1 MATRTHNTPTPETSR
16 RRDVCLRAL
25 ALGGA
30 ALAAAGLVA
39 AAPASAGQ
47 PAPEPL
53 ATFDDFA
60 TMEFDAHP
68 PGGELVLGTLSEW
81 LEQAEHEYGLLF
93 LAMVALQRDHVGSA
107 EVAAK
112 GPELLFEFVDGLG
125 LLQRRYQGRLEALAG
140 AEARVVCGLA
150 RHAAGGA

>member
-1 MATRTHNTPTPETSR
+1 MAEHAHITPEPSR
-16 RRDVCLRAL
+16 RREVGRRVL
-25 ALGGA
+25 ALGGV

-47 PAPEPL
+47 PGPEPL

-60 TMEFDAHP
+60 TMEFDAHA
-68 PGGELVLGTLSEW
+68 PGGELVLGTLAEW
-81 LEQAEHEYGLLF
+81 LEQAEHEYALLF
-93 LAMVALQRDHVGSA
+93 LAMVAFQRDHVGSA
-107 EVAAK
+107 EIAAK

-125 LLQRRYQGRLEALAG
+125 LLQRRYEGRLEVLAG

-150 RHAAGGA
+150 RHAAGGGA